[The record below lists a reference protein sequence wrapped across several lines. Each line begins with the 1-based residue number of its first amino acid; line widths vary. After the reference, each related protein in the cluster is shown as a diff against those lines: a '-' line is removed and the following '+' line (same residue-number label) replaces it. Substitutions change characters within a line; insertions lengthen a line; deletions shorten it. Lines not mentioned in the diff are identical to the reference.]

1 LFGLCWFASA
11 WGGPDV
17 ETTPRIDDDGP
28 QWLAGTDGVH
38 VDARS
43 LADFGA
49 TLRADLERTVF
60 THLRVIG
67 DKVDA
72 TTGSVGA
79 AAPEV
84 SRARTLLDDH
94 LAECLAGLAE
104 HATAAYRLAQA
115 AEEIGKR
122 YTDVDAYAAARE
134 DDVAALLPPVRPADS
149 GHTFP
154 GRPW

>member
-1 LFGLCWFASA
+1 M
-11 WGGPDV
+11 
-17 ETTPRIDDDGP
+17 ETTPKVDDDSP

-49 TLRADLERTVF
+49 TLRVDLERTVF

-72 TTGSVGA
+72 TAGSVVA

-84 SRARTLLDDH
+84 GRARALLDDH

-122 YTDVDAYAAARE
+122 YADVDAYVAARE
-134 DDVAALLPPVRPADS
+134 DDVASLLPSVRPANRIEML
-149 GHTFP
+149 P
-154 GRPW
+154 GRPV

>member
-1 LFGLCWFASA
+1 M
-11 WGGPDV
+11 
-17 ETTPRIDDDGP
+17 ETKPRVDDDSP
-28 QWLAGTDGVH
+28 QWLVDTDGVH

-60 THLRVIG
+60 SHLRVIG
-67 DKVDA
+67 DKLDA
-72 TTGSVGA
+72 TAGSAMA

-84 SRARTLLDDH
+84 SRARALLDDH

-122 YTDVDAYAAARE
+122 YTDVDAYVAARE
-134 DDVAALLPPVRPADS
+134 DDVASLLSSVGPTDPVRPL
-149 GHTFP
+149 P
-154 GRPW
+154 GRPV